1 MLRKLRIGPRLIVL
15 IAVQTLVAVAVG
27 TAGLLGLGY
36 AANSTEQLSRNVQDG
51 TRLSY
56 LAETLRS
63 DVLDTVYGVNL
74 GVLTWAEGRERL
86 AGAKQRLD
94 EDWSAFRS
102 GLSKDDAEFVDDVL
116 TPGFE
121 TARGAIDE
129 VAGLLEREDA
139 VNLSL
144 FLVND
149 ARDLIAPF
157 VNAVLASTAERQLL
171 AEETFATTLATS
183 RNFLYA
189 AAAVLAL
196 GLLISGGLG
205 FVIYRSIVAPLRAI
219 ERTVHQV
226 AEGDL
231 STRTGI
237 TGRDEPGQ
245 LGEALDNL
253 LEDRVSTL
261 AHAEVE
267 NEQLN
272 ESVLKLLDAV
282 ARLSERDLTVVV
294 PVTPDVTG
302 PVADAINQMAEETG
316 RVLAGVSQIA
326 ARVGAASAA
335 VNKKAVVVNEVA
347 SAQRAEIE
355 RTAKELEAASVALRR
370 VADNARECSARAE
383 RTGDTTQGAMRAV
396 NSTLAGMREI
406 REAIQDTGRRIKRLG
421 ERSQEIT
428 GIVDII
434 NTIAERTHVLALNA
448 SMQAAAAGEAGRGFA
463 VVAEEVQRLAE
474 SSRDATRQIGGL
486 VKNMQVDTN
495 DTIVTMDRTIAQ
507 VVEGSR
513 TAETAWQQM
522 SLTQEATTELV
533 DSVREIAD
541 ASAQQAKLSGELRD
555 RSVAMVKGTRQT
567 LQEILDQLR
576 YTKALVQYAR
586 QLLQSVRV
594 FKLPALVDKATD
606 RRAS

>member
-15 IAVQTLVAVAVG
+15 IGVQTLVALAVG
-27 TAGLLGLGY
+27 SAGLLGLGY
-36 AANSTEQLSRNVQDG
+36 AARSTEDLSRNVQEG

-63 DVLDTVYGVNL
+63 DVLDSVYSVNL
-74 GVLTWAEGRERL
+74 GVLTWSDGRDRL
-86 AGAKQRLD
+86 AGAQARLD
-94 EDWSAFRS
+94 EDWSQFRS
-102 GLSKDDAEFVDDVL
+102 GLSADEVEFVDDVL

-121 TARGAIDE
+121 TAREAIVE
-129 VAGLLEREDA
+129 IARLLESEDA

-171 AEETFATTLATS
+171 AEETFGTTLATS

-189 AAAVLAL
+189 AAAALAL
-196 GLLISGGLG
+196 GLIVAGALG
-205 FVIYRSIVAPLRAI
+205 FFIFRSIITPLGAV
-219 ERTVHQV
+219 ERTVHRV

-231 STRTGI
+231 NTRTGV

-245 LGEALDNL
+245 LGEALDQL
-253 LEDRVSTL
+253 LDHRVATL
-261 AHAEVE
+261 ARAETE
-267 NEQLN
+267 NEEIN
-272 ESVLKLLDAV
+272 ESVLTLLDAV
-282 ARLSERDLTVVV
+282 GRLSERDLTVVV

-302 PVADAINQMAEETG
+302 PVADAINQMAEETA
-316 RVLAGVSQIA
+316 RVLSGVSRIA
-326 ARVGAASAA
+326 GRVGAVSAA
-335 VNKKAVVVNEVA
+335 VNKKAMAVNQAA
-347 SAQRAEIE
+347 SAQRQEIE
-355 RTAKELEAASVALRR
+355 RTSNELETASAALRN
-370 VADNARECSARAE
+370 VASNARDCSTRAE

-533 DSVREIAD
+533 DAVREIAD
-541 ASAQQAKLSGELRD
+541 ASDAQAKLSGKLRD
-555 RSVAMVKGTRQT
+555 RAVAMVQRTRQT
-567 LQEILDQLR
+567 LQEVLDQLR

-586 QLLQSVRV
+586 QLITSVKV
-594 FKLPALVDKATD
+594 FKLPAPVVDAA
-606 RRAS
+606 RRDAS

>member
-15 IAVQTLVAVAVG
+15 IAVQTLVALAVG
-27 TAGLLGLGY
+27 SAGLLGLGF
-36 AANSTEQLSRNVQDG
+36 AANSTEDLSRNVQEG

-63 DVLDTVYGVNL
+63 DVLDGVYGVNL
-74 GVLTWAEGRERL
+74 GVLTWSEGRQRL
-86 AGAKQRLD
+86 TSARERLD
-94 EDWSAFRS
+94 EDWQQFRS
-102 GLSKDDAEFVDDVL
+102 GLSADEAEFVDDVL
-116 TPGFE
+116 TPGFN
-121 TARGAIDE
+121 TAREALDE
-129 VAGLLEREDA
+129 LAGLLETEDS

-149 ARDLIAPF
+149 AKDLIAPF

-171 AEETFATTLATS
+171 AEETFDLTLSTS

-189 AAAVLAL
+189 AAGLLVLGLVVSGAL
-196 GLLISGGLG
+196 GFYI
-205 FVIYRSIVAPLRAI
+205 FRSIVGPIGAI
-219 ERTVHQV
+219 ERTVHRV
-226 AEGDL
+226 AEGDWE
-231 STRTGI
+231 TRTEV

-245 LGEALDNL
+245 LGEALDGL

-261 AHAEVE
+261 ARAERE
-267 NEQLN
+267 NEVLN
-272 ESVLKLLDAV
+272 ESVLRLLDAV
-282 ARLSERDLTVVV
+282 GRLSERDLTVLV

-302 PVADAINQMAEETG
+302 PVADAINQMTEETA
-316 RVLAGVSQIA
+316 RVLGGVSKIA
-326 ARVGAASAA
+326 MRVGAASSS
-335 VNKKAVVVNEVA
+335 VNKKAVAVNEA
-347 SAQRAEIE
+347 AGAQRDEIE
-355 RTAKELEAASVALRR
+355 RTAKELEAASAALRK
-370 VADNARECSARAE
+370 VAETARDCSTRAE

-448 SMQAAAAGEAGRGFA
+448 SMQAAAAGAAGRGFA

-533 DSVREIAD
+533 DAVRDIAE
-541 ASAQQAKLSGELRD
+541 SSEAQAQLSGQLRD
-555 RSVAMVKGTRQT
+555 RAVAMVKRTRQT
-567 LQEILDQLR
+567 LQELLDQLR
-576 YTKALVQYAR
+576 YTKSLVQYAR
-586 QLLQSVRV
+586 ELIMSVRV
-594 FKLPALVDKATD
+594 FKLPAPQTPED
-606 RRAS
+606 RSAP